1 VELLR
6 LIRALGDPAAYEPR
20 AEGVVVRQTHIS
32 VVSLAGP
39 FAYKVKKP
47 VRLGFVDY
55 GTLERRRHFCHE
67 EARLNRRLAP
77 EVYLGVVPIVREG
90 EGGRLRVEGTGEVVE
105 WAVKMRRLPDEA
117 RLKETLARGDV
128 DRGVIEELGRRIAA
142 FHATARRDERI
153 AEHTRFEKVAR
164 LFWRNL
170 DEARGQIGR
179 TIGMAEFDRLVSL
192 SAEWLARLG
201 PLIES
206 RADRGSPCDGHGDLR
221 LDHVYLFP
229 DRPCPGDMILVDCIE
244 FDEAL
249 RAADPLADMAF
260 LVMELIA
267 HGRRDLADFFTDA
280 YLSAA
285 GDFEGRPLLPLYVAY
300 RASVRGKVE
309 GLKAADPT
317 GDAAS
322 REAARLKSQARWLL
336 AREELEGPGGGQCPR

>member
-1 VELLR
+1 
-6 LIRALGDPAAYEPR
+6 LIHALGDPVAYQPPV
-20 AEGVVVRQTHIS
+20 EGVIVRQTHIS

-55 GTLERRRHFCHE
+55 GTLELRRHFCHE
-67 EARLNRRLAP
+67 ELRLNRRLAP

-90 EGGRLRVEGTGEVVE
+90 DRLRVDGTGEAVE

-117 RLKETLARGDV
+117 RLKEALARGEV

-142 FHATARRDERI
+142 FHARARRDERI
-153 AEHTRFEKVAR
+153 ADCGRLANVAR
-164 LFWRNL
+164 LVRGNL
-170 DEARGQIGR
+170 EEARDQVGR
-179 TIGMAEFDRLVSL
+179 TIEAADFTRLTSL
-192 SAEWLARLG
+192 FEERLARLG
-201 PLIES
+201 PMIDV
-206 RADRGSPCDGHGDLR
+206 RADRGLPCDGHGDLR

-229 DRPCPGDMILVDCIE
+229 DRPPPADMTLVDCIE

-267 HGRRDLADFFTDA
+267 EGRRDLADAFRDA

-285 GDFEGRPLLPLYVAY
+285 ADFEGRPLLPLYVAH
-300 RASVRGKVE
+300 RATVRAKVE
-309 GLKAADPT
+309 GLKAADS
-317 GDAAS
+317 GVDVAG

-336 AREELEGPGGGQCPR
+336 AMAELRRPGPGP